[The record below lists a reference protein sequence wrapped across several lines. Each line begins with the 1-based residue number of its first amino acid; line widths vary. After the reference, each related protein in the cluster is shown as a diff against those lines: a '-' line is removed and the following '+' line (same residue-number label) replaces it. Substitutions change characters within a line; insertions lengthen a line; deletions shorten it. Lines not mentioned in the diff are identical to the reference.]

1 MGPSQTTL
9 DKVSKFIKEVGFPIA
24 VTCGL
29 FFVGISY
36 WVVPQSKQA
45 EKLIDVLTKH
55 LDISEIRLTK
65 IEDVIDKAYTLME
78 DVPELRVKE
87 IETQVAIQ
95 ESLKELSKSSS
106 AEHEAIVSKLSGG
119 S

>member
-9 DKVSKFIKEVGFPIA
+9 DKASKFIKEVGFPIA

-55 LDISEIRLTK
+55 LDSNGTRLTK
-65 IEDVIDKAYTLME
+65 IEDVIDKAYILME
-78 DVPELRVKE
+78 DVPELRKKE
-87 IETQVAIQ
+87 IDTQIAIQ
-95 ESLKELSKSSS
+95 ESLKELSKSNS
-106 AEHEAIVSKLSGG
+106 AEHEAIVSKLAAG